1 MTAATRDLTSF
12 GRRPADQIE
21 DPYTD
26 PHGEPYD
33 RGANGGRSPATIRD
47 PHRVAR
53 GLGWFS
59 IGLGLA
65 ECAAPRSVARLIG
78 VDDDNTN
85 RKTLFACGVR
95 EIATG
100 IGILMGERPVLPVWA
115 RVGGDVMDLAFLGR
129 ALGSNRSEKNRVAM
143 ATAAVLGVTVVDV
156 LTGRGL
162 ASESRSHAAADRGAA
177 EGRGRVHVKQ
187 QITIGRP
194 PEELY
199 RFWRDFQNL
208 PRFMEHLESVRVID
222 DRRSRWTARAPA
234 GGSVEWD
241 AEIIEDRPNERISWR
256 SVGDAD
262 VPNSGTVRFLAAPGG
277 RGTEVHVELRYDPPG
292 GKLGALVAKL
302 LGEEPGQQ
310 VNGDLRRLKQV
321 IETGEVVHSDASVHR
336 GMHPA
341 QPSGAYARGGSES

>member
-1 MTAATRDLTSF
+1 MTAATPYLTSP

-26 PHGEPYD
+26 PHGEPYEP
-33 RGANGGRSPATIRD
+33 GNGRHSPARPIGD

-65 ECAAPRSVARLIG
+65 ECAAPRTVARAIG
-78 VDDDNTN
+78 IRDSDAN
-85 RKTLFACGVR
+85 RNTLFAFGVR
-95 EIATG
+95 EIASG
-100 IGILMGERPVLPVWA
+100 LGILLGTRPVVPVWA

-129 ALGSNRSEKNRVAM
+129 ALRSDSSEKNRVAI
-143 ATAAVLGVTVVDV
+143 ATAAVLGVTALDV
-156 LTGRGL
+156 LTGRRL
-162 ASESRSHAAADRGAA
+162 ATEDRAGGAPRGTAAD
-177 EGRGRVHVKQ
+177 EGRGVHVKE

-208 PRFMEHLESVRVID
+208 PRFMEHLEAVRVID
-222 DRRSRWTARAPA
+222 DRRSHWTARAP
-234 GGSVEWD
+234 GGSSVEWT
-241 AEIIEDRPNERISWR
+241 AEITEDRPDERISWR
-256 SVGDAD
+256 SAGHAD
-262 VPNSGTVRFLAAPGG
+262 VPNSGTVRFVAAPGS

-302 LGEEPGQQ
+302 FGEEPGQQ
-310 VNGDLRRLKQV
+310 VHGDLRRLKQV
-321 IETGEVVHSDASVHR
+321 IETGEVMHSDASIHR
-336 GMHPA
+336 GRHPA
-341 QPSGAYARGGSES
+341 QPSGPLTQGGLD